1 MEFLFDLFWIKDFF
15 KKIEWGIFLRVF
27 VSAFSKEKRLVHF
40 LVLLCG
46 KLGGSRSSLR
56 FSKSRWGLVKNSNQE
71 LHPSLV
77 TFCPS
82 PVDFEAPIIQVYFI
96 RFSNQVFL
104 L

>member
-1 MEFLFDLFWIKDFF
+1 
-15 KKIEWGIFLRVF
+15 LRVF
-27 VSAFSKEKRLVHF
+27 VAAFSKEKRLVHF

-71 LHPSLV
+71 LHHPLLMA
-77 TFCPS
+77 FCPG